1 MRIYIALLIFY
12 DINWREHKTKGA
24 HMDKNKLKNML
35 RTIAVASPAAIGAA
49 LFGVGLHQMDWKST
63 ETDTGAVLFGL
74 GASILVIWL
83 AYIAAYQKH
92 HPRMS
97 GNLKNRNI
105 RNKIEQNIN
114 QKTR

>member
-1 MRIYIALLIFY
+1 
-12 DINWREHKTKGA
+12 
-24 HMDKNKLKNML
+24 MDKNELKNML

-49 LFGVGLHQMDWKST
+49 LLHQMDWKST

-83 AYIAAYQKH
+83 AYITAYQKH

-97 GNLKNRNI
+97 GNSKNRNI